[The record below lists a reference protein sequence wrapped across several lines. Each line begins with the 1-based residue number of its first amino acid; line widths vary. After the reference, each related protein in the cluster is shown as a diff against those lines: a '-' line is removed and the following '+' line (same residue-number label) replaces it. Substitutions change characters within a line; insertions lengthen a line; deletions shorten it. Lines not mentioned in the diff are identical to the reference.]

1 MNTSHNPATVD
12 PSPQGKP
19 SQASDPG
26 TTLEELTKM
35 LQELSASIAPLI
47 EFHNEVENATADD
60 LRLFWDVR
68 VARGRKEPFAHLTGN
83 TPLPGIL
90 SSKLRALGPSMI
102 ETEIT
107 NKILTPLGAK
117 VQTEVEQVTF
127 ERLAAEGKKPGSWA
141 EDTGCPSL

>member
-1 MNTSHNPATVD
+1 MNTSHKPATVD
-12 PSPQGKP
+12 PSPPSKP
-19 SQASDPG
+19 AKASDPG
-26 TTLEELTKM
+26 PTLEELTKI

-47 EFHNEVENATADD
+47 EFHKEVENATADD

-68 VARGRKEPFAHLTGN
+68 VSRGRKEPFAHLTGN

-90 SSKLRALGPSMI
+90 SGKFRALGPSMI

-127 ERLAAEGKKPGSWA
+127 ERLAAEGRKPGSWA
-141 EDTGCPSL
+141 EDAGYPAL

>member
-1 MNTSHNPATVD
+1 
-12 PSPQGKP
+12 
-19 SQASDPG
+19 
-26 TTLEELTKM
+26 M

>member
-1 MNTSHNPATVD
+1 MNTSHKPATVD

-19 SQASDPG
+19 AKASDLG
-26 TTLEELTKM
+26 TTLEEITKM
-35 LQELSASIAPLI
+35 LQELSASITPLI
-47 EFHNEVENATADD
+47 EFHKEVENATADD

-68 VARGRKEPFAHLTGN
+68 VSRGRKEPFAHLTGN

-90 SSKLRALGPSMI
+90 SGKLRALGPSMI

-127 ERLAAEGKKPGSWA
+127 ERLAAEGRKSGSWA
-141 EDTGCPSL
+141 EEAGCPSL